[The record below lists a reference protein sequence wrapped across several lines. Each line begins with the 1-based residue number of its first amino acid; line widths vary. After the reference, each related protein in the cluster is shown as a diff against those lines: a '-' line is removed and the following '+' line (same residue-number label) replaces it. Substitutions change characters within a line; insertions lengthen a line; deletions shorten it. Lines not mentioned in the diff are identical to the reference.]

1 MSTIV
6 SATAFAN
13 NEIALIAWTLKVA
26 IPDCMGFEVTRIY
39 TDTGEERVLPAWVP
53 FEGQKNPDWKPQTT
67 SIWPIQKLYW
77 SDLTVRK
84 RRDQTTLR
92 PSDVTVKYRIRP
104 MVPAAPGLDPVPAAN
119 VPPKTYEGD
128 PFPLCYFDEGRE
140 TNEVL
145 ITAKHG
151 DIQSAFTNGI
161 LSAQWLKY
169 ALEANGEVLNKET
182 LVAHMQK
189 EGDPIREYLTGD
201 VLGLLRQLVDR
212 AEKEKGARVRLA
224 LYELTDPELE
234 SVLIKNAAKVDIIL
248 SNTGKGSG
256 ANAGWDGEN
265 SPIRKT
271 LHKTPGMH
279 ITDRMF
285 NNGRIGHNKFA
296 IYVGADGKCKAV
308 LTGSTNWTYT
318 GLCGQSNNAMLVE
331 SPELARLYSAY
342 WNRLLK
348 DTKNFVK
355 PKALA
360 GGLTG
365 PTSNAQGPDIRT
377 VNSKPPTDVKL
388 QDATLINLWCS
399 PNTKATTK
407 GADTPP
413 DLAAVYSLM
422 RKASKVILF
431 AVFLP
436 SRSGKSSIIEEAIN
450 IGANDHSVLVY
461 GAISDP
467 TAMPNYVAP
476 PPKKPGEK
484 ATPSS
489 KKIPSP
495 AIYDKDNVH
504 VVRAAA
510 ITKDDI
516 VGQFEAEVLTV
527 GQAIIHDKIVVVDP
541 LSPDGFI
548 AMGSHN
554 VGFKASYENDEN
566 LLIIRNNPSLV
577 RAYAV
582 HVIDVYEHYRF
593 RARRTEFVLRNK
605 GKDIFDGFLSRDS
618 KWLHDWMV
626 TDKGALAEY
635 LSSGP

>member
-1 MSTIV
+1 MSKIV

-13 NEIALIAWTLKVA
+13 NEITLVAWALKVA
-26 IPDCMGFEVTRIY
+26 IPDCMGFEITRIY

-53 FEGQKNPDWKPQTT
+53 FEGQKNPKWIPQTT
-67 SIWPIQKLYW
+67 SVWPIQKLYW
-77 SDLTVRK
+77 NDLTARK
-84 RRDQTTLR
+84 RRDEVKVR
-92 PSDVTVKYRIRP
+92 PSDVMVKYRIRP

-119 VPPKTYEGD
+119 IPAKTYEGD
-128 PFPLCYFDEGRE
+128 PFPLCYFDEGME

-145 ITAKHG
+145 ITMKHG

-161 LSAQWLKY
+161 LSAQWLKH
-169 ALEANGEVLNKET
+169 ALESGGEELNKKN
-182 LVAHMQK
+182 LVAHMMKQ
-189 EGDPIREYLTGD
+189 GDAIREYLTGD
-201 VLGLLRQLVDR
+201 VLGLLRNLLDR
-212 AEKEKGARVRLA
+212 AAKEKGARVRLA

-234 SVLIKNAAKVDIIL
+234 DVIIKNAAKIDLIL
-248 SNTGKGSG
+248 SNTSKDDAG
-256 ANAGWDGEN
+256 AWDGEN
-265 SPIRKT
+265 SSIRKT
-271 LHKTPGMH
+271 LHKTAGLN

-296 IYVGADGKCKAV
+296 VYIGGDGKCKAV

-318 GLCGQSNNAMLVE
+318 GLCGQSNNAMLLE

-342 WNRLLK
+342 WDRLLA
-348 DTKNFVK
+348 DTKDFTTPK
-355 PKALA
+355 PLSAS
-360 GGLTG
+360 T
-365 PTSNAQGPDIRT
+365 TNAQGPTIRAA
-377 VNSKPPTDVKL
+377 NAKPPTDVTL
-388 QDATLINLWCS
+388 SDGTLINLWCS

-407 GADTPP
+407 GTATPP
-413 DLAAVYSLM
+413 DLAALYSLM
-422 RKASKVILF
+422 RKASKTILF

-436 SRSGKSSIIEEAIN
+436 SRTGKTSIIEEAIN
-450 IGANDHSVLVY
+450 IGENDPTVLVY

-476 PPKKPGEK
+476 PPKKAGAPAPK
-484 ATPSS
+484 
-489 KKIPSP
+489 KDKIPSP

-541 LSPDGFI
+541 LSPDGFV

-554 VGFKASYENDEN
+554 AGFKASYENDEN
-566 LLIIRNNPSLV
+566 LLIIRNNPGLV
-577 RAYAV
+577 QAYAV
-582 HVIDVYEHYRF
+582 HVLDVYEHYRF

-605 GKDIFDGFLSRDS
+605 GKDVFDGFLPKDS

-626 TDKGALAEY
+626 TDKGALAAY
-635 LSSGP
+635 FSGGA